1 MRRLAAGVFALVM
14 MAAFPAVASA
24 LRAHPIVGGFN
35 APVQVVTTPA
45 TRGFFVVEQSG
56 RIIRYRDGHKSVF
69 LDIRDLVLFPGNTEE
84 GLLSLAFSP
93 AYRSNH
99 RLFVYYINNSG
110 DSVVVRYRSNA
121 TFSRAVESDRR
132 RIDRFNQPAGQHNHK
147 GGTLLFDHGGSLL
160 LSLGDGGG
168 GCDPGD
174 RAQNPQSPLGKV
186 LRLRPDHWTVLALGL
201 RNPFRMSID
210 SANGDLWIGDVGQ
223 DSREEIDR
231 LPAAQLPR
239 PAENFE
245 WDVMEGNLSGTCPT
259 SGYGPGTHVD
269 PVLDYGRGY
278 GGTVIGGYRY
288 RGTDLANEK
297 GHYFF
302 GDWGSG
308 VVASINGV
316 NDSTPATRFNLS
328 GVVSFGETPAH
339 ELLVLSLNGGLY
351 RIDD

>member
-1 MRRLAAGVFALVM
+1 LALVVPL
-14 MAAFPAVASA
+14 AFPSLAGAVRKSLIA
-24 LRAHPIVGGFN
+24 GGFN

-45 TRGFFVVEQSG
+45 TRGFFLVEQSG
-56 RIIRYRDGHKSVF
+56 RIVRYRDGHKSVF
-69 LDIRDLVLFPGNTEE
+69 LDIRDLVLYSGNTEE

-93 AYRSNH
+93 AYNSNH
-99 RLFVYYINNSG
+99 RFFVYYINNSG

-132 RIDRFNQPAGQHNHK
+132 RIDRFDQPAGQHNHK

-168 GCDPGD
+168 ACDPGD
-174 RAQNPQSPLGKV
+174 RAQNPRSPLGKL

-210 SANGDLWIGDVGQ
+210 SSSGDLWIGDVGQ
-223 DSREEIDR
+223 DQREEIDR

-245 WDVMEGNLSGTCPT
+245 WDVKEGNLSGTCPT
-259 SGYGPGTHVD
+259 SGYGPGARVD
-269 PVLDYGRGY
+269 PVLDYQRSFGW
-278 GGTVIGGYRY
+278 TVIGGYRY
-288 RGTDLANEK
+288 RGAELTGEQ

-308 VVASINGV
+308 VVASISGV
-316 NDSTPATRFNLS
+316 NDSTPNTRFQLS

-351 RIDD
+351 RIRN